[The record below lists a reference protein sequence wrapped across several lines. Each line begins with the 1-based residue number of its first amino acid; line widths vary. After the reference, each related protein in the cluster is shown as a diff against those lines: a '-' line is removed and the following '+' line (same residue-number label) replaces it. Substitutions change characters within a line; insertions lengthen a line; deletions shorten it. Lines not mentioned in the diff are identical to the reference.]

1 MDITPGTL
9 RLSFPVFLLAVP
21 LIDTLKVMTIRLWK
35 NKNPFLPDKSH
46 LHHLILGQNIRDKS
60 TVFIILTFTI
70 AFLTNSLIYLRYSR
84 ILGNI
89 IFFILGIILISMK
102 WLLARSSAILQFEE
116 AYRSLFNLSKV
127 NSVLFRN
134 LFIFF
139 SSVITVFVTVSFIP
153 SASQIDKKV
162 VVVLFFSIL
171 LLFLSSL
178 FNYKKTSQFNDIYVF
193 INIIVFLM
201 LGYFSDSLIGL
212 KYFHKELF
220 DNFFVVGI
228 VTLLGLVILFIM
240 SRDHHLNES
249 QTLFSGLDLI
259 LMAFI
264 LLVFIYNQIMGI
276 GAYTFIGLNGFYA
289 LIIYTW
295 YKIIST
301 IKAKYS
307 RPLFYVSFIFPI
319 FSLVLI
325 YFNL

>member
-1 MDITPGTL
+1 
-9 RLSFPVFLLAVP
+9 
-21 LIDTLKVMTIRLWK
+21 
-35 NKNPFLPDKSH
+35 
-46 LHHLILGQNIRDKS
+46 
-60 TVFIILTFTI
+60 
-70 AFLTNSLIYLRYSR
+70 
-84 ILGNI
+84 
-89 IFFILGIILISMK
+89 
-102 WLLARSSAILQFEE
+102 
-116 AYRSLFNLSKV
+116 
-127 NSVLFRN
+127 
-134 LFIFF
+134 
-139 SSVITVFVTVSFIP
+139 
-153 SASQIDKKV
+153 

-259 LMAFI
+259 LMALI

-295 YKIIST
+295 YKIISN
-301 IKAKYS
+301 IKARYS